1 MNNSEYMSVKNQK
14 KKDRIKNITIVFLLV
29 LLVLTFFS
37 NTIMNYSLPQV
48 SVSRLSEGVVA
59 KGTEIPAMAESN
71 QNYSVL
77 AENDAEI
84 KRTAVKTGQKVKE
97 GQVLFYLKSAEESE
111 EAVLL
116 KEKIDAAKLEH
127 AKNLMIVGKD
137 YFELNQAVSKARDD
151 LNAAIAA
158 RNSYDPGASTAA
170 SAQLGELRK
179 KQNEL
184 EKDINALESDLYSE
198 LSDSSKNVIGREN
211 LDEYLKVKKEYE
223 DTLSSLENLE
233 RSYPGD
239 QAWTEAQR
247 QLSDLKTKLA
257 RLKEDNADKRTI
269 EDAQTEVDYA
279 VDDYNA
285 INSQKDKIAETK
297 TLLSQKE
304 AAYKEK
310 SGTENAIISLKSLLK
325 TELASVSAEMEA
337 LGMGT
342 PGGEIMDPETLNK
355 NVSEAQYA
363 LDAAVHALEAQIKS
377 DSVEN
382 SKLNLDLDAESK
394 KIEEDEA
401 KYAKLVET
409 ESKTEI
415 LSPVG
420 GIIGEITALSG
431 TAVIKG
437 DPMLSIYIEES
448 GFSAKATVKNEVARS
463 LSIGKSYNIKDYTDT
478 KAKLAKITKSKQDSK
493 SSDLEFDVTGD
504 IESGANLTIIV
515 SEESQR
521 YDNVIP
527 KNAVKEDSS
536 GKFVYAVRSKNTPI
550 GNRFIAKK
558 IAVTVLAEDDSKC
571 AVSGDFGDDAD
582 YIITAS
588 SKPFT
593 TGSQVR
599 IEEG

>member
-14 KKDRIKNITIVFLLV
+14 KKDQIKNITIVFLLV

-59 KGTEIPAMAESN
+59 KGTEISAMAESN

-97 GQVLFYLKSAEESE
+97 GQVIFYLKSAEESE

-179 KQNEL
+179 KQSEL

-233 RSYPGD
+233 KSYPGD

-409 ESKTEI
+409 KSKTEI

-521 YDNVIP
+521 YDNVIQ